1 MIIRTLRLSVKRFT
15 TQAKT
20 SISEIMKPTVDRYLA
35 INDKSQQETLKTL
48 LARFNRVYSFITQI
62 ARMFDKDMHKFS
74 IFNHFFEKVLPKK
87 EMDSVDIK
95 DILSLEYFKL
105 KKNFEGDIKLQPDEN
120 GYLSP

>member
-1 MIIRTLRLSVKRFT
+1 
-15 TQAKT
+15 
-20 SISEIMKPTVDRYLA
+20 MKPTVDRYLA

-48 LARFNRVYSFITQI
+48 LARFNRVYSFVTQI